1 MVSDYV
7 EIEFSQEE
15 KLRALREFI
24 KLNPVDFMRVRRARK
39 QAEAFRE
46 LYIRENPGDIIGVDY
61 SIADDLEYQLRLAGL
76 ERDMEK
82 SWRAYLSMEH
92 DGYGLRDFAED
103 FLKQY
108 INEHKEADEVIR
120 AGRGM

>member
-1 MVSDYV
+1 MVNNYE
-7 EIEFSQEE
+7 EIEYTQAD
-15 KLRALREFI
+15 KLNALRQFV
-24 KLNPVDFMRVRRARK
+24 KLNPLDFMRVRRARK

-46 LYIRENPGDIIGVDY
+46 LYIRENPSDIIGVDY
-61 SIADDLEYQLRLAGL
+61 SVADDLEYQLRLAGL

-82 SWRAYLSMEH
+82 SWRAYLSMEN

-108 INEHKEADEVIR
+108 INEHKETEEVIR